1 MRQRILL
8 TPVSSQPYFFRSFS
22 AAINACLLLLA
33 LLYNSNLLATED
45 SATNEIPS
53 ITWPL
58 LPGENLN
65 QLATLFYPDNRA
77 MQRIFI
83 RQTLTLNRDLH
94 PQLKADQTF
103 SQVTSIIVPEL
114 KALSSRATSSTN
126 PPTTLQLKRQ
136 LDEKSVAIVTKAMW
150 REYEALSQDNL
161 QLQQRLDKLYG
172 KLNQLQDSIQRLK
185 LAAQAR
191 LQKRSASQDGS
202 DQTPPAASTAVVQ
215 QNESAAADKSVS
227 PIAAFSRPPL
237 LISTLLALALFTVA
251 LFSVHLWRKHRYQ
264 DNSSAPKDST
274 HWLQTEL
281 QPLSTSP
288 ETTDTPPHP
297 QEVSLGAEAA
307 RQQARIMIETGKP
320 RAAMDMLKKVI
331 ETQSEV
337 PLETW
342 LDLLEIYRD
351 SGLKTEFNELAQ
363 RLHQNFN
370 VMMPQWEKVEVPL
383 VVATSL
389 EAFPHICEQLVKHW
403 QEGSADTYL
412 QNLLT
417 DNRGG
422 ERTGF
427 GPEVMQEIL
436 LLQGLLKNRE

>member
-114 KALSSRATSSTN
+114 KALSSQATSSTN
-126 PPTTLQLKRQ
+126 PPTTLKLKRQ
-136 LDEKSVAIVTKAMW
+136 LDEKSVAIVTEAMW

-215 QNESAAADKSVS
+215 QNEPAAADKSVS

-288 ETTDTPPHP
+288 ETTDIPPHP

-307 RQQARIMIETGKP
+307 RQHARIMIETGKP

-403 QEGSADTYL
+403 QEGSADVYL
-412 QNLLT
+412 QSLLT